1 MGHVNGEIFTNF
13 ANLGSIIRPSVR
25 ILFWH
30 WYRLSKSAK
39 ACSVRLRGNEKI
51 IKDWTQFYSYY
62 TIIIV
67 TISKIRKK
75 ENNVNIEQKLNGTPE

>member
-1 MGHVNGEIFTNF
+1 VLPG
-13 ANLGSIIRPSVR
+13 
-25 ILFWH
+25 H

-39 ACSVRLRGNEKI
+39 GYSVRLRGNEKI

-75 ENNVNIEQKLNGTPE
+75 ENNVNIEQKLNGSPE